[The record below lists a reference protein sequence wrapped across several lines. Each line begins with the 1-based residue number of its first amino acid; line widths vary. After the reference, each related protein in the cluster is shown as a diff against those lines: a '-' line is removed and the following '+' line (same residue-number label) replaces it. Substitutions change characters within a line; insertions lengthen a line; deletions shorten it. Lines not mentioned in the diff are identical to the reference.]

1 MMIVL
6 SSLQKTGIK
15 DIIPLTDCYTFLSLP
30 VQRIWLYINVS
41 LRENFT
47 YFPCSL
53 LPCSGIANRLLN
65 TFLKVLFKMNSKWI
79 STFCTEVHINN
90 KSHLELHSYHR
101 LKPLIGIS
109 PEDNKINILYGIWN
123 ISLVKSCFIST
134 SCFLF
139 VQHIYQRTQV
149 LRIAWDLRP
158 KLLLYLLKFFLCHF
172 HCHFHYHPPP
182 FHHRHHHHFLHLL
195 NFLFYNHRQFSQF
208 VLHCRHQ
215 NHHPYH
221 YHHALPH
228 HHDHHYRHFCHYH
241 QL

>member
-1 MMIVL
+1 MYHWEKILLTFLVLCFHVPGLPIDFSTL
-6 SSLQKTGIK
+6 SSRSCSKWTVNG
-15 DIIPLTDCYTFLSLP
+15 SLHS
-30 VQRIWLYINVS
+30 VQRYI
-41 LRENFT
+41 L
-47 YFPCSL
+47 
-53 LPCSGIANRLLN
+53 I
-65 TFLKVLFKMNSKWI
+65 
-79 STFCTEVHINN
+79 N

-182 FHHRHHHHFLHLL
+182 FHHRHHHFLHLL

-221 YHHALPH
+221 YHDALPH